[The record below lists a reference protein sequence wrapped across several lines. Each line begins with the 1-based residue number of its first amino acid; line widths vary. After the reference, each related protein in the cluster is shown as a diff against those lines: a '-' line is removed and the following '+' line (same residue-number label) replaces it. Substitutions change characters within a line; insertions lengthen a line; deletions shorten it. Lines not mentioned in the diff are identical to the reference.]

1 MGWLEEDFRDT
12 IDELGEWARSVF
24 ANTKGVSDID
34 VTVSPNDSPHDVRGE
49 VLINSHD
56 NNKVHMK
63 GFLHTPTLARDPNTG
78 KKTRDD
84 GDYWLVDFNVV
95 WSPQLSDYS
104 QFQTT
109 NDDIDG
115 IRARAAMR
123 RQARAG
129 VMPEDYHQSINRKK
143 MLTEYYGD
151 GGVVFGE

>member
-24 ANTKGVSDID
+24 ATTKGVSNID

-49 VLINSHD
+49 E
-56 NNKVHMK
+56 
-63 GFLHTPTLARDPNTG
+63 
-78 KKTRDD
+78 TRDD

-109 NDDIDG
+109 NGDNVT
-115 IRARAAMR
+115 IRHKAGLRK
-123 RQARAG
+123 QARAG
-129 VMPEDYHQSINRKK
+129 VMPEDYHQSINRKR

-151 GGVVFGE
+151 GGIVFGE

>member
-24 ANTKGVSDID
+24 ANTKGVSNID
-34 VTVSPNDSPHDVRGE
+34 VTVSPTESPHDVAGE
-49 VLINSHD
+49 VLINSHP
-56 NNKVHMK
+56 NNKVHMR
-63 GFLHTPTLARDPNTG
+63 GFLHTPTMARNSESKDARD
-78 KKTRDD
+78 DD
-84 GDYWLVDFNVV
+84 DYWLVDFNLV

-104 QFQTT
+104 QFQTA
-109 NDDIDG
+109 NDKIDR
-115 IRARAAMR
+115 IRAKAGMR

-129 VMPEDYHQSINRKK
+129 VMPEDYHQSINRKR

>member
-24 ANTKGVSDID
+24 ATTKGVSNID

-56 NNKVHMK
+56 NNKVHMR

-109 NDDIDG
+109 NGDNVT
-115 IRARAAMR
+115 IRHKAGLRK
-123 RQARAG
+123 QARAG
-129 VMPEDYHQSINRKK
+129 VMPEVYHLSFNRKR

-151 GGVVFGE
+151 GGIVFGE

>member
-12 IDELGEWARSVF
+12 IDELGEWAQSVF

-34 VTVSPNDSPHDVRGE
+34 VTVSPKDSPHDVAGE

-56 NNKVHMK
+56 NNKVHMR
-63 GFLHTPTLARDPNTG
+63 GFLHTPTMARNSYSKDA
-78 KKTRDD
+78 RAD

-104 QFQTT
+104 QFQPVNGDNVT
-109 NDDIDG
+109 
-115 IRARAAMR
+115 IRARAGVR
-123 RQARAG
+123 KQARAG